1 MNANRW
7 MMICLAASMG
17 LASVTE
23 LRAQER
29 ERRSYRDSNGSS
41 NSSSRDR
48 ERSRESQSAAATNL
62 APAPQGYIDRYAVLE
77 TRNVFMRDR
86 SRPASRPSNSSS
98 GPTTRRS
105 AEEMLVLRG
114 IALED
119 GGIRAYVEDTS
130 AGSTLRVSPGEKLA
144 HGIVSTVA
152 IDAIE
157 YEHDGKYLWVEIGR
171 DLTGKVAAAPAIVS
185 SSSSASASSSPTTLP
200 ANVDLNDPNLS
211 AEQRMRLRRQL
222 LEQRGRTQ

>member
-1 MNANRW
+1 
-7 MMICLAASMG
+7 MMMCVAASIG
-17 LASVTE
+17 LVSFTE

-29 ERRSYRDSNGSS
+29 ERRS
-41 NSSSRDR
+41 SSSYRESSRER
-48 ERSRESQSAAATNL
+48 ERSRESHSEAATNL

-130 AGSTLRVSPGEKLA
+130 AGSTLRVSPGDKLA
-144 HGIVSTVA
+144 HGIVSMVA

-171 DLTGKVAAAPAIVS
+171 DLTGKVAAAPVIAS
-185 SSSSASASSSPTTLP
+185 SSSTSASSSATTLP
-200 ANVDLNDPNLS
+200 ANVDLNDPSLS

>member
-1 MNANRW
+1 

-23 LRAQER
+23 LSAQER
-29 ERRSYRDSNGSS
+29 ERRSYRDSNGS
-41 NSSSRDR
+41 SSSRDR

-62 APAPQGYIDRYAVLE
+62 APAPQGYTDRYAVLE

-86 SRPASRPSNSSS
+86 SRASTSRPSNSSS

-130 AGSTLRVSPGEKLA
+130 AGSTLRVSPGDKLA
-144 HGIVSTVA
+144 HGIVSMVA

-171 DLTGKVAAAPAIVS
+171 DLTGKVAAAPVIAS
-185 SSSSASASSSPTTLP
+185 SSSTSASSSATTLP
-200 ANVDLNDPNLS
+200 ANIDLNDPSLS

>member
-1 MNANRW
+1 
-7 MMICLAASMG
+7 MMICLAASIG

-23 LRAQER
+23 LSAQER
-29 ERRSYRDSNGSS
+29 ERRSYRDSNGS
-41 NSSSRDR
+41 SSSRDR

-144 HGIVSTVA
+144 HGNVSMVA

-157 YEHDGKYLWVEIGR
+157 YEQDGKYLWVEIGH
-171 DLTGKVAAAPAIVS
+171 DLTGKVAAAPAIA
-185 SSSSASASSSPTTLP
+185 SSSSASASSSTTLP